1 MPMGLSVSA
10 RNVSLCPK
18 GLRALLQTWSWA
30 DLLRIKALVLGGIF
44 PFPFFSHP
52 SERKLP
58 SPHSGSWEATTVLWA
73 LESVLP
79 GGWEGPE

>member
-44 PFPFFSHP
+44 PFPFFLTHL
-52 SERKLP
+52 K
-58 SPHSGSWEATTVLWA
+58 
-73 LESVLP
+73 ESCPPPTQGP
-79 GGWEGPE
+79 GRLQLSCGL